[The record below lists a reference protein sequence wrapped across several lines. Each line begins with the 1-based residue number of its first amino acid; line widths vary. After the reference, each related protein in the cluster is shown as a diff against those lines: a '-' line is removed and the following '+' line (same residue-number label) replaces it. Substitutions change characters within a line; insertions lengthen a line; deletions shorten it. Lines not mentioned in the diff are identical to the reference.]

1 MTGLALK
8 GITRDFADPATRRV
22 LDGIDLWIAKGEFV
36 SLVGPSGAG
45 KTTLLRIIAGL
56 DSGHGGELTW
66 QGGRP
71 RLGVVFQEPRLVPW
85 LSLLDNLLLVSGPEA
100 ANEARALL
108 QAVELGGSET
118 ALPGQL
124 SGGMQRRAALARA
137 LLIKPDFL
145 MLDEPL
151 ISLDAALAERMR
163 GLLNEFWRAHR
174 TTTLLVTHNLSEA
187 AALSTR
193 IVILSPTERRLVAD
207 CPLPPPD
214 PRLRDDPAV
223 TAALEKLRRM
233 THSWPKPAALSPLS
247 RTA

>member
-1 MTGLALK
+1 MTGLALS
-8 GITRDFADPATRRV
+8 GITRDFDHPAPRRV
-22 LDGIDLWIAKGEFV
+22 LNGIDLWIAKGEFV

-56 DSGHGGELTW
+56 DAGYGGQLTW
-66 QGGRP
+66 QGDRP
-71 RLGVVFQEPRLVPW
+71 RFGIVFQEPRLVPW
-85 LSLLDNLLLVSGPEA
+85 LDILDNLLLVSGPQA

-108 QAVELGGSET
+108 QAVELGGCEA

-151 ISLDAALAERMR
+151 ISLDTALAERMR
-163 GLLNEFWRAHR
+163 GLLNEFWRTHR
-174 TTTLLVTHNLSEA
+174 TTTLLITHNLSEA
-187 AALSTR
+187 AALSSH
-193 IVILSPTERRLVAD
+193 ILILSPTERRLVAD
-207 CPLPPPD
+207 CALPPPD

-223 TAALEKLRRM
+223 AAALEKLHRM
-233 THSWPKPAALSPLS
+233 TLTWPEPAAAPTLG
-247 RTA
+247 RAG

>member
-1 MTGLALK
+1 MTGLALS
-8 GITRDFADPATRRV
+8 GITRDFDHPAQRRV

-56 DSGHGGELTW
+56 DASHGGQLTW

-71 RLGVVFQEPRLVPW
+71 RLGIVFQEPRLVPW
-85 LSLLDNLLLVSGPEA
+85 LGILDNLLLVSGPEA
-100 ANEARALL
+100 SAEARALL
-108 QAVELGGSET
+108 QAVELDGCET

-137 LLIKPDFL
+137 LLVKPDFL

-151 ISLDAALAERMR
+151 LSLDAALAERMR
-163 GLLNEFWRAHR
+163 SLLNEFWRTHR
-174 TTTLLVTHNLSEA
+174 TTTLLITHNLSEA
-187 AALSTR
+187 AALSNH

-207 CPLPPPD
+207 CVLPPPD
-214 PRLRDDPAV
+214 PRLRGDPAV
-223 TAALEKLRRM
+223 AAALEKLEQM
-233 THSWPKPAALSPLS
+233 TLAWPKPAALSRAS
-247 RTA
+247 